1 MVYYDRLRE
10 HVICIDNRVLMKKYY
25 FGLQEKL
32 VIDGKSVTK
41 VSWGNGYETAEKA
54 VIANAQ
60 RVSQSPL
67 GSHFLLGYFDES
79 IMK

>member
-1 MVYYDRLRE
+1 
-10 HVICIDNRVLMKKYY
+10 MKKYY
-25 FGLQEKL
+25 FGQQLKQ
-32 VIDGKSVTK
+32 VVNGKST
-41 VSWGNGYETAEKA
+41 VSVDWGNGYETSEKA